1 MAKQASTKP
10 PGEAFRDHLIAVNKI
25 PAETRRRLAAHVV
38 ETIAKGKVEEYE
50 QNGWV
55 VDKELKT
62 RTRMRREKAHNVAFE
77 DRVWAA
83 FARLQFT
90 RLNRDRAFKLQYG
103 PATNQAQQVDVFA
116 ADDEVVLVIKCKSTE
131 KIRAEQFKKESDAI
145 AAHKAEIIKRIREE
159 YPQHKVKFILA
170 TNNFTLSKDTKDR
183 LASEDIFHI
192 SEDTVDY
199 FLTLADHLGAAAKYQ
214 LLGALFADQK
224 IPNLEPTVPAIRGSM
239 GSHSYYS
246 FSIEPARLLKMAYV
260 LHRNQANSELMPTY
274 QRLIKKSRLKNVAR
288 FVEEG
293 GFFPNSIVLNIETKK
308 KKGYLQF
315 DLASRDSKAPGAVK
329 AGLLHLP
336 QTYRAAYVIDG
347 QHRLYGYANSD
358 RAETDLIP
366 VVAFVDLDRAEQVKL
381 FMQINENQQAVPKNL
396 RNTLNSDLLWASD
409 DYAERARALRLR
421 IAQHLGEQKSSP
433 LYDRVIIGENQ
444 RTHLRCIT
452 IEAISNGLSR
462 GNFIGAFTKTGAKT
476 QGTFYAGDNQ
486 PTADRLIPFLE
497 EAFRYLSEGL
507 PAQWSLGSSDGGFVF
522 MNNGVEA
529 YLRLLSDI
537 VDHVKEHD
545 NVDPLR
551 SSTEEVTD
559 ACHYFLDPLIEY
571 LEGLNSDEGEEYR
584 KLYGAGA
591 GLRYYH
597 KLQQA
602 VRSAR
607 AEFNPAG
614 LDEWLKSQDKQSN
627 NKARE
632 IVSDIEGFF
641 KKDIKEHLE
650 NEYGSDWERCGV
662 PAKLRKEIGIRAI
675 EKNVYLPPDEEVDPW
690 DMMYLIDYRD
700 ILTQSHEL
708 WKKRFEKRYTKPGE
722 EAKTGGWK
730 GRSSWIGE
738 LNEIRNDVSHSR
750 GINEEAFALLIELRS
765 WLLQGEIDNDL

>member
-1 MAKQASTKP
+1 MAQPASTKP
-10 PGEAFRDHLIAVNKI
+10 PGEAIRDHLLPVNKI
-25 PAETRRRLAAHVV
+25 PAETRRRLATHVV
-38 ETIAKGKVEEYE
+38 ETIAKGKVGEYE

-62 RTRMRREKAHNVAFE
+62 RMRMRKEKPHNVAFE

-90 RLNRDRAFKLQYG
+90 HLNQDRAFKLQYG
-103 PATNQAQQVDVFA
+103 TATDQTQKVEVFA
-116 ADDEVVLVIKCKSTE
+116 ADDEVVLVVKCKSTE
-131 KIRAEQFKKESDAI
+131 KIRAEQFRKESEAI
-145 AAHKAEIIKRIREE
+145 AGHKAGIIKRIREE

-170 TNNFTLSKDTKDR
+170 TNNFTLSKDTKER
-183 LASEDIFHI
+183 LASEDVFHV

-214 LLGALFADQK
+214 LLGALFAEQK

-239 GSHSYYS
+239 GSYSYYS

-274 QRLIKKSRLKNVAR
+274 QRLIKRSRLKNVAR
-288 FVEEG
+288 FVEGG

-308 KKGYLQF
+308 KKGDLQF
-315 DLASRDSKAPGAVK
+315 DLASKAPGAAK

-396 RNTLNSDLLWASD
+396 RNTLNSDLLWTSD
-409 DYAERARALRLR
+409 DYGERARALRLR

-433 LYDRVIIGENQ
+433 LYDRVIVGENQ

-462 GNFIGAFTKTGAKT
+462 GNFIGTFTKTGAKT

-486 PTADRLIPFLE
+486 PTADLLIPFLE
-497 EAFRYLSEGL
+497 EAFLYLSECL
-507 PAQWSLGSSDGGFVF
+507 PAQFSLGSSDGGFVF

-545 NVDPLR
+545 NVDPLT
-551 SSTEEVTD
+551 SSTVEIIGV
-559 ACHYFLDPLIEY
+559 CLYFLDPLIEH
-571 LEGLNSDEGEEYR
+571 LEGLKPDQGEEYR

-602 VRSAR
+602 VRNAR
-607 AEFNPAG
+607 PEFNPAG
-614 LDEWLKSQDKQSN
+614 LDEWLKTQDKQSN
-627 NKARE
+627 NRARE
-632 IVSDIEGFF
+632 IVSDIESLF
-641 KKDIKEHLE
+641 KKDIKERLE
-650 NEYGSDWERCGV
+650 DEYGNDWERRGV
-662 PAKLRKEIGIRAI
+662 PAKVRKELRIRAI
-675 EKNVYLPPDEEVDPW
+675 DKNLDLPPNEEVDPW

-700 ILTQSHEL
+700 ILTQNHDL

-722 EAKTGGWK
+722 EAKAGGWK

-750 GINEEAFALLIELRS
+750 GISEEALALLVELRS
-765 WLLQGEIDNDL
+765 WLLRDEIDNEL

>member
-1 MAKQASTKP
+1 MAKPAITTP
-10 PGEAFRDHLIAVNKI
+10 PGDAIRDHLIPVNKI
-25 PAETRRRLAAHVV
+25 PAETRRRMATHVI
-38 ETIAKGKVEEYE
+38 EAIAKGRVGEYE

-62 RTRMRREKAHNVAFE
+62 RTRMRKEKLHNVAFE

-90 RLNRDRAFKLQYG
+90 HLNQDRAFRLRYG
-103 PATNQAQQVDVFA
+103 IATGQAQKVDIFA
-116 ADDEVVLVIKCKSTE
+116 ADDEVVLVVKCKSTE
-131 KIRAEQFKKESDAI
+131 QIRAEQFKKESEAI
-145 AAHKAEIIKRIREE
+145 ASHKAGAIKRIREE
-159 YPQHKVKFILA
+159 YPRHKVKFILA
-170 TNNFTLSKDTKDR
+170 SNNFTLSKETKDR
-183 LASEDIFHI
+183 LAAEDIFHV

-214 LLGALFADQK
+214 LLGALFAEQK

-239 GSHSYYS
+239 GSYSYYS

-260 LHRNQANSELMPTY
+260 LHRNQANSDLMPTY

-288 FVEEG
+288 FVEGG

-308 KKGYLQF
+308 KKGDLQF
-315 DLASRDSKAPGAVK
+315 DLATKTPGAVK

-396 RNTLNSDLLWASD
+396 RNTLNSDLLWSSD
-409 DYAERARALRLR
+409 NYAERARALRLR

-452 IEAISNGLSR
+452 IEAISNGLAR

-476 QGTFYAGDNQ
+476 HGSFYAGDNQ

-497 EAFRYLSEGL
+497 EAFLYLSEGL
-507 PAQWSLGSSDGGFVF
+507 PTQWALGSSEGGFVF

-537 VDHVKEHD
+537 VDHVTEHD
-545 NVDPLR
+545 DIDPLS
-551 SSTEEVTD
+551 SSTEEIAG
-559 ACHYFLDPLIEY
+559 ACEYFIDPLIEH
-571 LEGLNSDEGEEYR
+571 LESLTSDEGEEYR

-597 KLQQA
+597 RLQQA
-602 VRSAR
+602 VRDAR
-607 AEFNPAG
+607 SDFNPAG

-627 NKARE
+627 NQARE
-632 IVSDIEGFF
+632 IVSDIEGLF
-641 KKDIKEHLE
+641 KTDIRERLEDEH
-650 NEYGSDWERCGV
+650 GSEWERRGV
-662 PAKLRKEIGIRAI
+662 PAKLRKELHIRAVD
-675 EKNVYLPPDEEVDPW
+675 KNLDLPSSEEVDPW
-690 DMMYLIDYRD
+690 DMMYLVDYRD
-700 ILTQSHEL
+700 ILTQNHDL
-708 WKKRFEKRYTKPGE
+708 WKRRFEKWYTKPGE
-722 EAKTGGWK
+722 EEKAGGWK
-730 GRSSWIGE
+730 GRSSWILE

-750 GINEEAFALLIELRS
+750 GINEEAFALLVELRS
-765 WLLQGEIDNDL
+765 WLLEEEIDNEL